1 MLAQVQA
8 RAQEPVSVL
17 LESALVLAL
26 GPGLVLPEQ
35 ALEQALGL
43 VLASAK
49 EPAPGLAAV
58 SDLIAEDFPKP
69 DFLVL
74 ISFH

>member
-1 MLAQVQA
+1 MLAQVQ
-8 RAQEPVSVL
+8 AQEPVSVL

-26 GPGLVLPEQ
+26 ARGLALPAQ
-35 ALEQALGL
+35 ALERALGL
-43 VLASAK
+43 VLASVK

-58 SDLIAEDFPKP
+58 LDLIAEDFPKP
-69 DFLVL
+69 DLLVL